1 MASWLATTRWTD
13 TKVTSIKE
21 VSEKIKENK
30 EKFDTDNDNAL
41 NYNNLSVSESDIFKI
56 QIEEKEIQYKTINI
70 SYDTVYPGVTDVT
83 LRTQNHKAIIVVY
96 NFSNKIYYIT
106 NLNSKAQFILRR
118 ILGYTGRKEIENM
131 NIDLPNGIFMW
142 LIQKVFTENN
152 EFTISGIDQADEKI
166 IIDSIVGLRG
176 ETQDA
181 NKLQA
186 EGDTVLNLLTVLS
199 FILES
204 DKLKQLI
211 FNAECVGHENVPIRL
226 NDKGYVSINSEDY
239 DGAFEDFDTSKK
251 KAAILLL
258 VYNGI
263 LPHLIETYYE
273 EKSDGSWGKEK
284 RNEFLDEIQNSLI
297 ERLETRKKEQID

>member
-1 MASWLATTRWTD
+1 MTSWLATTRWTD
-13 TKVTSIKE
+13 TKVTSIEE
-21 VSEKIKENK
+21 VSEKINK
-30 EKFDTDNDNAL
+30 NKAKFDTNNDSAL
-41 NYNNLSVSESDIFKI
+41 NYKNLAVTESDIFEI
-56 QIEEKEIQYKTINI
+56 QIEDKDIQYKVINI
-70 SYDTVYPGVTDVT
+70 SYDTIYPGTTDIT

-96 NFSNKIYYIT
+96 KFLNKIYYIT

-118 ILGYTGRKEIENM
+118 MLGYTGKKEIENM
-131 NIDLPNGIFMW
+131 NIDLPSGVFMW

-176 ETQDA
+176 ETQDE

-204 DKLKQLI
+204 DKLRQLI
-211 FNAECVGHENVPIRL
+211 FNAECVGHENIPIRL

-239 DGAFEDFDTSKK
+239 DGIFEDFDTNKK

-263 LPHLIETYYE
+263 LPHLIESYYE
-273 EKSDGSWGKEK
+273 EKSDSSWNKEK
-284 RNEFLDEIQNSLI
+284 RNNFLDEIQNSLI
-297 ERLETRKKEQID
+297 TRLETRKKEQID